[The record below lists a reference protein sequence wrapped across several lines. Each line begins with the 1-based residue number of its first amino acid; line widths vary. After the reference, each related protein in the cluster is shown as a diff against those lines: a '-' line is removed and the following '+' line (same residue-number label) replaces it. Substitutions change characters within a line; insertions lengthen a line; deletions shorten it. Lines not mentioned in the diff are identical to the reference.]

1 MTIYQAGASG
11 PSSGTLAAPTPELPD
26 GRGPNAD
33 IIPLAAIP
41 VGQALTLL
49 LDTGVW
55 ALPHANDQVALEVT
69 RTQPPANPQPSD
81 FTRLPRVSLG
91 VVANRP
97 PKFQVALPTE
107 YLGEDPAPVGPT
119 PIWVRCVLYERG
131 LNPLTS
137 PVMQFFIDR
146 TAPWQAK
153 PVQTGPNPGQ
163 TPGVKSIPLVT
174 FPNASV
180 PTTPID
186 DAWAAL
192 PGNQSG
198 LIAKVDTTYS
208 NFQATDHLKLYAA
221 GSRTNPPQVP
231 PIHDAAIPAN
241 GEVTIPMPV
250 LRAVTTGRVHIWFDI
265 ADAADNVSSTS
276 VSFRNVGFLPVPVLG
291 PPVVP
296 ANADGLVDLPDVRAG
311 VTVEVTR
318 PADALNTDSV
328 SLKWGDEAA
337 EDLPFNALTKLIFT
351 IPWTK
356 LQNEYFSKQTGSVY
370 ELPVLVKA
378 DLMRGGSSVSSSD
391 TTANTDYSVP
401 GPGYTVDPLIPPP
414 EVNPEFKPLIVRGQ
428 PPVVDNTLG
437 PQDVNQTAIAHIDV
451 SPAGGGAFPDP
462 EAGDLLT
469 LMYRGAAGEVT
480 VSSTPLDTTN
490 INTIIPVDLPYNI
503 VDAGGLG
510 QKQIW
515 WKIENPNRNNTQ
527 KAAETTLT
535 VNTVV
540 ITLDPPEFVRPP
552 TDGTAD
558 PFIICESL
566 TGAEH
571 VARFRIPPNAHFV
584 LDMDITFN
592 WRGFRTDDYATPAPP
607 NTEFTET
614 RKITAP
620 ELTAGMIFDVG
631 PYDPVIR
638 NVPVPPPTTPDP
650 SDFYAG
656 YVKVWYSTPT
666 VTTSGVTEMIVYLL
680 NADFLYCESE
690 PGWDPAP

>member
-1 MTIYQAGASG
+1 MEYW
-11 PSSGTLAAPTPELPD
+11 LLLHLNYRMVAAPTPTLFPWPQSLWGGD
-26 GRGPNAD
+26 
-33 IIPLAAIP
+33 
-41 VGQALTLL
+41 LTLL
-49 LDTGVW
+49 LDTSVW

-91 VVANRP
+91 AIANRP
-97 PKFQVALPTE
+97 AKFPVTLPTE
-107 YLGEDPAPVGPT
+107 YLGENATPVGPT

-137 PVMQFFIDR
+137 PVMEFFIDR

-153 PVQTGPNPGQ
+153 PVQTGTNPGQ
-163 TPGVKSIPLVT
+163 TPGAKSIPLVT

-186 DAWAAL
+186 DTWAAL
-192 PGNQSG
+192 PGNQNG

-241 GEVTIPMPV
+241 GEVTIPMSV

-265 ADAADNVSSTS
+265 TDLAGNVSSTS

-351 IPWTK
+351 IPWAK

-378 DLMRGGSSVSSSD
+378 DLMRGGRSVSSSD

-401 GPGYTVDPLIPPP
+401 GPGYTVDPLNPPP

-437 PQDVNQTAIAHIDV
+437 PQDVNQTATIFIDI
-451 SPAGGGAFPDP
+451 SPESGGTWPDP
-462 EAGDLLT
+462 ESGDQVT
-469 LMYRGAAGEVT
+469 VTYRGDIGEVIV
-480 VSSTPLDTTN
+480 VSEPLTTAN
-490 INTIIPVDLPYNI
+490 VNTIIELDLPYSI
-503 VDAGGLG
+503 VGPGGLG
-510 QKQIW
+510 TQEIW
-515 WKIENPNRNNTQ
+515 WEVENPNRNNIQ

-540 ITLDPPEFVRPP
+540 ITLDRPEFVRPP
-552 TDGTAD
+552 ADGTAD

-566 TGAEH
+566 TGADH
-571 VARFRIPPNAHFV
+571 VARFRIPPNDHFV

-592 WRGFRTDDYATPAPP
+592 WRGFRTDDYATPAPDD
-607 NTEFTET
+607 TEFTET
-614 RKITAP
+614 RKINDA
-620 ELTAGMIFDVG
+620 ELIAGMIFDVG

-650 SDFYAG
+650 ADFYAG

-666 VTTSGVTEMIVYLL
+666 VPTSNVTEMTVYLL